1 MVSVIRL
8 CWVESA
14 KDRLSVRDAQQL
26 LKEAGVAKGSV
37 VDNII
42 RRMEQY
48 AVNLESTINDRTKA
62 LLDEKKKVEEL
73 LHEILPRY
81 CIQ

>member
-1 MVSVIRL
+1 MASVIRL